1 MARLASLLLLAL
13 CCVLPWPASAN
24 NDVIPRL
31 YTNVPVGLNFL
42 GVSFT
47 RSEGNVAVDPALA
60 LDVDATL
67 DTYAVTYSRSFA
79 AFGQSALFTA
89 VLPYA
94 DLTLTGIVGGA
105 QVTASGDGM
114 PDPHLRL
121 AMNLAGAPALAPAEM
136 AGYRQKTIIGFSID
150 VTVPVGD
157 YDDTRRVNFG
167 SNRWTVAPEI
177 GVGRRLG
184 RFSVE
189 GSLSAILF
197 SPNHDYLVSST
208 LEQEPIGVAR
218 ANLIYH
224 FQRPGTWLGVS
235 ALYLKGGETSIDGVK
250 RADLQSNSRVGIALS
265 VPFARRHNVLLRYS
279 NGVTT
284 RIGADF
290 DNYQVQYTL
299 RF

>member
-1 MARLASLLLLAL
+1 
-13 CCVLPWPASAN
+13 
-24 NDVIPRL
+24 
-31 YTNVPVGLNFL
+31 
-42 GVSFT
+42 
-47 RSEGNVAVDPALA
+47 
-60 LDVDATL
+60 
-67 DTYAVTYSRSFA
+67 
-79 AFGQSALFTA
+79 
-89 VLPYA
+89 
-94 DLTLTGIVGGA
+94 
-105 QVTASGDGM
+105 
-114 PDPHLRL
+114 
-121 AMNLAGAPALAPAEM
+121 
-136 AGYRQKTIIGFSID
+136 
-150 VTVPVGD
+150 
-157 YDDTRRVNFG
+157 
-167 SNRWTVAPEI
+167 
-177 GVGRRLG
+177 
-184 RFSVE
+184 VE